1 MEEYTILEQVKIR
14 LKQFHV
20 DDSSGEDVVVFDHKE
35 ENPFLQQLIN
45 QAKDEVAKRRMYPN
59 RYTEKEIA
67 SDLEKF
73 SSNIVNIV
81 VYDRS
86 QAGEEYMSSYSE
98 NGVNRTWKNREELF
112 SGIYPFVKI
121 L

>member
-1 MEEYTILEQVKIR
+1 MEEYAILEQVKIR

-20 DDSSGEDVVVFDHKE
+20 DDSSGKDIVVFDRKE
-35 ENPFLQQLIN
+35 ENPLLQQLIN
-45 QAKDEVAKRRMYPN
+45 QAKDEIVKRRMYPSV
-59 RYTEKEIA
+59 YTEEEIA

-73 SSNIVNIV
+73 SSNIVNLV

-86 QAGEEYMSSYSE
+86 QAGEEYMSGYSE
-98 NGVNRTWKNREELF
+98 NGVSRTWKNREELF
-112 SGIYPFVKI
+112 AGIYPFVKI